1 MSAALFDS
9 IARIARHEAEARPTA
24 AIGRVTEVHGGD
36 GSPPDHAVTVTLRD
50 SGEVLPRVPV
60 AVGAF
65 GLGLLP
71 DEGDLVLVVFGEGDW
86 HAPVAVAGLYHGDLA
101 PPATAA
107 DLLALHLPKGEAE
120 PKLRLELEKTGEA
133 LRLNIGDDTSLSASA
148 DTIALAVGKITLTL
162 TSKGGGRLE
171 LAAGGSTITLKEDG
185 DITIEAKGKLTLL
198 GAELDAKGN
207 SKASLK
213 GATVEIN

>member
-1 MSAALFDS
+1 VSAALFDS

-24 AIGRVTEVHGGD
+24 AIGRVSEVHAGD

-60 AVGAF
+60 AVGAL

-86 HAPVAVAGLYHGDLA
+86 HAPVVAGGLHHGELA
-101 PPATAA
+101 PPASAA
-107 DLLALHLPKGEAE
+107 SLLALHLPKGKAE
-120 PKLRLELEKTGEA
+120 PKLRLEVEKSGEA
-133 LRLNIGDDTSLSASA
+133 LRLNIGEDTSLSATA

-162 TSKGGGRLE
+162 SSKGGSRLE

-185 DITIEAKGKLTLL
+185 DITIEAKGKLSLL
-198 GAELDAKGN
+198 GAELDAKGD
-207 SKASLK
+207 SKASLQ